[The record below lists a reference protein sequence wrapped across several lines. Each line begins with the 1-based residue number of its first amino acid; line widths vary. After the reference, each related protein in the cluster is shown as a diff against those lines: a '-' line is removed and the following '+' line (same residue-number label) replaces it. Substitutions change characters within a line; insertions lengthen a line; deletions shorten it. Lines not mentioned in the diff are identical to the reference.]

1 MGTSKN
7 EGSGKAM
14 TKKSDGAKDLYAY
27 VTAVRRQGATLL
39 PIEPPRSA
47 KDGTKRKR
55 AIKASVKKAQN

>member
-1 MGTSKN
+1 
-7 EGSGKAM
+7 M